1 MHVSIPN
8 MTVSAP
14 PSPIVEVLLD
24 STALIDRAYDYVFR
38 QLQSAIATHG
48 RATIALSGGST
59 PKPLYERLATAD
71 LDWDKLHVFWG
82 DERYVPSDHPDSNER
97 MARLAWLDRVPFP
110 AANLHPVPT
119 GAADPAVDAAA
130 YAQTLQDFFQPAS
143 PEFPQFDVML
153 LGMGD
158 DGHTASLFPGT
169 AALEVCDRLVTV
181 GAKAGEP
188 RITLTLPV
196 INQAALILFVVAG
209 ANKQTALSQIF
220 AAQADARQ
228 YPSRFVRSA
237 GQNRLVWLLDPA
249 AAEGIPNNIAMTH
262 PS

>member
-1 MHVSIPN
+1 
-8 MTVSAP
+8 
-14 PSPIVEVLLD
+14 
-24 STALIDRAYDYVFR
+24 
-38 QLQSAIATHG
+38 
-48 RATIALSGGST
+48 
-59 PKPLYERLATAD
+59 
-71 LDWDKLHVFWG
+71 
-82 DERYVPSDHPDSNER
+82 
-97 MARLAWLDRVPFP
+97 
-110 AANLHPVPT
+110 VPT

-130 YAQTLQDFFQPAS
+130 YAHTLQDFFQPAS

-181 GAKAGEP
+181 GEKAGEP

-209 ANKQTALSQIF
+209 ANKQTALGQIF
-220 AAQADARQ
+220 ALAADARQ

-262 PS
+262 P

>member
-1 MHVSIPN
+1 
-8 MTVSAP
+8 MTVENP
-14 PSPIVEVLLD
+14 HQPTIEVLPD
-24 STALIDRAYDYVFR
+24 CQGLIDRAYDYVLR
-38 QLQSAIATHG
+38 QLQQAIATHG

-71 LDWDKLHVFWG
+71 LAWDKLHIFWG

-119 GAADPAVDAAA
+119 NAADPAVAAQH
-130 YAQTLQDFFQPAS
+130 YAQILQDFFGLSAQ
-143 PEFPQFDVML
+143 EFPRFDVML

-169 AALEVCDRLVTV
+169 LALEVCDQLVTV
-181 GAKAGEP
+181 GQKGDDS
-188 RITLTLPV
+188 RITLTIPV
-196 INQAALILFVVAG
+196 INHADLILFVVAG

-220 AAQADARQ
+220 APQADARQ
-228 YPSRFVRSA
+228 YPSRFVQA
-237 GQNRLVWLLDPA
+237 TGQNNLVWLLDQA
-249 AAEGIPNNIAMTH
+249 AAEGIPSNIPMIH
-262 PS
+262 PA